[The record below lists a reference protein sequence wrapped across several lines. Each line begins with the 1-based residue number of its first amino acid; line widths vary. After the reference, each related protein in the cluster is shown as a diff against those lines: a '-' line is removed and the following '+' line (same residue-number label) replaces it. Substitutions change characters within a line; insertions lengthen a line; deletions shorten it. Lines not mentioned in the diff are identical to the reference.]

1 MINMVCYVAML
12 RWARVTVDRCAKRRD
27 IIDTKRFVLPHSKSL
42 LPWIAAVASGVLL
55 FLGYAGFDQFYLE
68 WIFLLPLLW
77 AVREQRPGRAFLIG
91 WVAGIVGHGG
101 GFYWII
107 QMFQQFAGV
116 PWPFAAMALLLLA
129 AANGIVVAAW
139 AWGTRL
145 LVRDSGWHVVWV
157 APVVWTAVEKFWP
170 EIFPNYLGAS
180 QYQVP
185 HLTQVADV
193 AGILGV
199 SFLVVYINSTLYWAA
214 ASWWEQRRL
223 PWRALSVFAAS
234 LLLVLGYGHL
244 RIGQMDRQVA
254 GAEHLRIGLVQTNR
268 GAADNHLE
276 SASVVR
282 EHQEMSRALVA
293 GQKPD
298 LIVWPE
304 GVLSVDLSSRD
315 GTLPTAAL
323 GDLGTPLLFGS
334 CIRIKEGGNSCVF
347 NSALLADASGR
358 ILGSYDKTVLVPFGE
373 YIPFGEIFPSL
384 YSWSPYSSRF
394 WRGESVEPLR
404 LGRHLLSVSICYED
418 IFPGHIR
425 KLMRGGS
432 GGRAPGAMFN
442 LTNDSWYGNS
452 TEPIQHLALASF
464 RSIENRRSL
473 VRVTNT
479 GISAF
484 VDPVGRIVSKTG
496 VWTQEVLVDKVPI
509 LEGRT
514 LYTVAGDWIGWLCT
528 ALFVCG
534 IARSRLLRRARE

>member
-1 MINMVCYVAML
+1 M
-12 RWARVTVDRCAKRRD
+12 RCL
-27 IIDTKRFVLPHSKSL
+27 LPQLKSL
-42 LPWIAAVASGVLL
+42 LPWTAAVVSGVLL
-55 FLGYAGFDQFYLE
+55 FVGYAGFDQFYLE
-68 WIFLLPLLW
+68 WIFLVPLLF
-77 AVREQRPGRAFLIG
+77 AVRGQRPGRAFLIG
-91 WVAGIVGHGG
+91 WVAGTVGHGG

-116 PWPFAAMALLLLA
+116 PWPFAAMGLLLLA
-129 AANGIVVAAW
+129 AANGVVVAAW
-139 AWGTRL
+139 AWGTRMI
-145 LVRDSGWHVVWV
+145 VRDTGWHVVWV

-180 QYQVP
+180 QYRLS
-185 HLTQVADV
+185 HLTQIADL
-193 AGILGV
+193 AGVLAV
-199 SFLVVYINSTLYWAA
+199 SFLVVYINATLYWAIVT
-214 ASWWEQRRL
+214 WWERRRL
-223 PWRALSVFAAS
+223 PWISLGALALT
-234 LLLVLGYGHL
+234 LLLVLGYGSL
-244 RIGQMDRQVA
+244 RIGQMDRLVA
-254 GAEHLRIGLVQTNR
+254 GAEHMSIGLVQTNR

-276 SASVVR
+276 PESVVR
-282 EHQEMSRALVA
+282 EHHEMSRALVA
-293 GQKPD
+293 AEKPD
-298 LIVWPE
+298 LVVWPE
-304 GVLSVDLSSRD
+304 GVLSVHLPSRD
-315 GTLPTAAL
+315 STLPTAAL

-334 CIRIKEGGNSCVF
+334 CVQLQQGSNACVF

-373 YIPFGEIFPSL
+373 YIPFGDIFPSL

-404 LGRHLLSVSICYED
+404 LGKHQLSVSICYED

-432 GGRAPGAMFN
+432 PGGAPGAMFN

-464 RSIENRRSL
+464 RSIEHRRSL

-484 VDPVGRIVSKTG
+484 VDPVGRIVSNTG
-496 VWTQEVLVDKVPI
+496 VWTREVLVGRVPM
-509 LEGRT
+509 LQGRT
-514 LYTVAGDWIGWLCT
+514 VYAVAGDWISWLCA

-534 IARSRLLRRARE
+534 VVRGRLLKRAGE